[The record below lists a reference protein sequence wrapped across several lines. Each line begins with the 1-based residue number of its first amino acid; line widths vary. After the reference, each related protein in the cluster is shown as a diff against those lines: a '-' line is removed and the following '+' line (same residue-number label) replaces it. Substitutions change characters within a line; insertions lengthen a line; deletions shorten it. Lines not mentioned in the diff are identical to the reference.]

1 MSAVEQAEENKE
13 LAIVMMSKKAKRLYC
28 RMQHGLGQKA
38 EKVDALKR
46 KRASS
51 EQKEAQ
57 KMKKKKQQPQKSASA
72 GSNSK

>member
-13 LAIVMMSKKAKRLYC
+13 LAIVMMSKKAKRLYG

-57 KMKKKKQQPQKSASA
+57 KMKKKQQPQKSASA